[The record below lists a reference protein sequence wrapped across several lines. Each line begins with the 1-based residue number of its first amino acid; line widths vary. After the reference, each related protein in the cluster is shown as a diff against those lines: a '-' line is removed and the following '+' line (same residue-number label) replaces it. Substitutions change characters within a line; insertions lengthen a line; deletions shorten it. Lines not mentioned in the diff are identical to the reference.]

1 MIATRLCPKLTRKML
16 ARKARN
22 LVAMHAVTRQA
33 LQTRLKMN
41 NQKINLKQRRVVLPL
56 KLPLKSKKRLRKLK
70 KLLLEKNQKSSLLV
84 KLAKMLV
91 PVKLRKKRGETR
103 KV

>member
-1 MIATRLCPKLTRKML
+1 ML

-33 LQTRLKMN
+33 LQTRLKVN
-41 NQKINLKQRRVVLPL
+41 NKKDSNNNKINLKQRRVLLPL

-91 PVKLRKKRGETR
+91 PVKLRKKRGVTR